1 MPPSSPSSSY
11 ESHFE
16 HSALFEFSTVINA
29 SLDLRFILGHILL
42 TLMGKLLSTRA
53 LVALAH
59 DEGRYRVE
67 MTKGLPAGLEGN
79 ELMIKTLPSTVAH
92 VGRMSEKRHPWTSYF
107 AEHELSILIPLMA
120 SKRPIGILAFSA
132 RQGDR
137 GLKKQEETYLRSLAS
152 ISATAIEKCH
162 MIEELGLVNRKLDRK
177 IQELNTLF
185 EVGKEFGAVL
195 DPEKLVR
202 LLVFSLLGQ
211 VGVNR
216 YLICLKEG
224 SDMRIAASRIDGA
237 TPQPEL
243 LAGLTRIHAGVHIED
258 MIVTGAID
266 PRPVL
271 LALRLKVA
279 VPMELQG
286 QTRGVLLLGEKL
298 NREPFT
304 PADFEFLSAL
314 SSLAIIALENARL
327 FQQAIEK
334 QKMEDELAIAREI
347 QKGLLPSILPALP
360 GFELAAANFSSKQVG
375 GDYYDA
381 IPLDDHRLI
390 LAIGDVS
397 GKGTPAS
404 LLMANIQATIRALV
418 PLDLPLTDLT
428 ARVNNLMCPNTGGSR
443 FVTFFWGCLDHARRV
458 FTYVNA
464 GHNHPYLLHADGSV
478 DRLDKGG
485 MILGVMETT
494 MPYEEGSAELTEGD
508 VLVLFTDGVSE
519 AMNAASEEYGEE
531 RLEAVIRKAAGW
543 GAQGLID
550 IIHQDIIA
558 HAHGAPQ
565 SDDITMM
572 VMRVVPT

>member
-1 MPPSSPSSSY
+1 
-11 ESHFE
+11 
-16 HSALFEFSTVINA
+16 
-29 SLDLRFILGHILL
+29 
-42 TLMGKLLSTRA
+42 
-53 LVALAH
+53 
-59 DEGRYRVE
+59 
-67 MTKGLPAGLEGN
+67 
-79 ELMIKTLPSTVAH
+79 
-92 VGRMSEKRHPWTSYF
+92 
-107 AEHELSILIPLMA
+107 
-120 SKRPIGILAFSA
+120 
-132 RQGDR
+132 
-137 GLKKQEETYLRSLAS
+137 
-152 ISATAIEKCH
+152 
-162 MIEELGLVNRKLDRK
+162 
-177 IQELNTLF
+177 
-185 EVGKEFGAVL
+185 
-195 DPEKLVR
+195 
-202 LLVFSLLGQ
+202 
-211 VGVNR
+211 
-216 YLICLKEG
+216 
-224 SDMRIAASRIDGA
+224 
-237 TPQPEL
+237 
-243 LAGLTRIHAGVHIED
+243 

-271 LALRLKVA
+271 QALSLKVA

-298 NREPFT
+298 NRDTFT

-494 MPYEEGSAELTEGD
+494 VPYEEGSAELREGD

-572 VMRVVPT
+572 VMRVVPV